1 MGRSSSSRRDF
12 QTSSCS
18 SPAVPSA
25 EGSSI
30 GSSSLSS
37 SAAMIA
43 SEFRRNLVP
52 VFCLTIFPI
61 LAVLLSFSLF
71 SVVTADSAAIPAP
84 PYYAAGAQTNEG
96 AVPAQPPPPVVQ
108 QPPPPAAPAAAA
120 SQERVPPPPR
130 HAVPSNTPGY
140 TVDKVLMPGHSW
152 ESPLNYNNGLQDWEL
167 AYASVPGNLHVVITP
182 AVVNRRGFM
191 FSKYPMKTANFEL
204 QFQFAVAGVDATSN
218 TEGFAFWYVYEDAAK
233 ALPAT
238 PADEQLWNLFG
249 YRNNFRGLGVFFSCK
264 DRSGKINPSI
274 SAMIG
279 DGTRTITSSTDIPTS
294 TGVYFMLRNTSPISF
309 KLTAGPKGVMG
320 EMRSSPTTN
329 WVTCFHLQGT
339 PLAEGGFV
347 GFTGFTGP
355 DTMLPVEGVERPQ
368 GLTPSGDLITILN
381 FSMYNMDLSQP
392 GEDNN
397 WSVKETMGHDV
408 NVGDILRDHSHHK
421 DQHEQT
427 EALKQLTRMLYKHM
441 SEQAPRE
448 QSMTRTL
455 NSLMGLIQKVSA
467 DVREMKKEM
476 QMVTGLNH
484 TDVMHSMKSELSG
497 LKNLFHRHS
506 QHHANS
512 LQSLTSKFDT
522 IGSQSR
528 NSPESTSHVKE
539 IRELSARAQSLEKT
553 INIQSNTTSWL
564 ALGIL
569 GVLVGFGLFVWKR
582 FRDME
587 KKHYL

>member
-1 MGRSSSSRRDF
+1 MGLHSCHRHFS
-12 QTSSCS
+12 TSCRNC
-18 SPAVPSA
+18 PVVPST
-25 EGSSI
+25 EGSASC
-30 GSSSLSS
+30 SS
-37 SAAMIA
+37 SAARIS
-43 SEFRRNLVP
+43 SECRRNVVHL
-52 VFCLTIFPI
+52 FCVAVFPI
-61 LAVLLSFSLF
+61 LAFLLCSSFF
-71 SVVTADSAAIPAP
+71 PVVTANSPPNPAP
-84 PYYAAGAQTNEG
+84 PYYGG
-96 AVPAQPPPPVVQ
+96 AVPADQGGVLAQPPPVQ
-108 QPPPPAAPAAAA
+108 PPSAAVPPPP
-120 SQERVPPPPR
+120 QERVPPHP
-130 HAVPSNTPGY
+130 AASSAGY

-167 AYASVPGNLHVVITP
+167 AYSTVPGAAHVVVAP
-182 AVVNRRGFM
+182 AVSNRRGFM
-191 FSKYPMKTANFEL
+191 FNKYPMKTANFEL
-204 QFQFAVAGVDATSN
+204 QFQFELSGLDATSG
-218 TEGFAFWYVYEDAAK
+218 TEGFAFWYVYEDVAK
-233 ALPAT
+233 VKPAT
-238 PADEQLWNLFG
+238 PEEEQLWNLFG
-249 YRNNFRGLGVFFSCK
+249 YRNNFKGLGVFFACK

-274 SAMIG
+274 SGMIG
-279 DGTRTITSSTDIPTS
+279 DGTRSITTTADIPTS
-294 TGVYFMLRNTSPISF
+294 TGVYYKFRNAGTSISF
-309 KLTAGPKGVMG
+309 KLTAGPKGVLG
-320 EMRSSPTTN
+320 EMRSSPTSN
-329 WVTCFHLQGT
+329 WVTCFHFQGT
-339 PLAEGGFV
+339 PLAEGGYV
-347 GFTGFTGP
+347 GFTGYTGS
-355 DTMLPVEGVERPQ
+355 DAMLPAGGPERPQ
-368 GLTPSGDLITILN
+368 PVKPTGDLIKVLN
-381 FSMYNMDLSQP
+381 FNMYNLDLSQP

-397 WSVKETMGHDV
+397 WTIKETMGQDI

-441 SEQAPRE
+441 SEQSPRE
-448 QSMTRTL
+448 QSMTRTM
-455 NSLMGLIQKVSA
+455 NSLMSLVQKLST

-476 QMVTGLNH
+476 QMATGLNH

-528 NSPESTSHVKE
+528 TGQETTSHVKE

-564 ALGIL
+564 AVGIL